1 MPLDAVCVSALA
13 AELNSAAVGAKI
25 DKVQQPEKDVLLLSL
40 RTPGGNARLLL
51 SAASGSARA
60 HFTRVSR
67 ENPAAPPMF
76 CMLLRKHLTGG
87 RIVSVT
93 QPQGERL
100 LDFGLTAFDEMG
112 MERERHLICE
122 MLGKHPNLI
131 LTDEEGRIVDCLHK
145 IDAEISE
152 KRQLLPGLYYK
163 LPPQPEKPGL
173 LSVEEAAFT
182 AALAD
187 APPEQE
193 AAKWL
198 VQRFAGISPMGARE
212 LVCAAC
218 GDAYARVEEI
228 APADLAGAHA
238 AFIRAVGEGHFTPC
252 LVSIDGVPR
261 DFYCFWVKQYGDGA
275 KVTAAESFS
284 TLLDDFYT
292 ERERLEH
299 LSRRSQAVQKTV
311 KNLRDR
317 TARKLAAQTEE
328 LKATYGRERLRE
340 FGDLI
345 KANLWRME
353 RGADKLTAEDFY
365 APEGGSVDIP
375 LDPKLNP
382 QQNAARYYKQYGKA
396 KNAEKVLTEQIA
408 SAETEL
414 DYLESVLEELGR
426 AETEKDLSAIRRELI
441 QGGYL
446 REQGGRKKMKQP
458 EAAPMEFH
466 SSTGVRILC
475 GRNNLQN
482 DQLTKNAFRGDTWL
496 HIQKL
501 HGSHVII
508 QTQGAEPDE
517 TTLAEAAA
525 IAAWYS
531 KGRGGSKLPVDYTK
545 VRYVKKQPGAKPGM
559 VLYTDYK
566 TILVSPTE
574 EEIKALRKG

>member
-1 MPLDAVCVSALA
+1 MPLDAVCVAALA
-13 AELNSAAVGAKI
+13 AELNEAAAGARVDKI
-25 DKVQQPEKDVLLLSL
+25 QQPEKDVLLLSL
-40 RTPGGNARLLL
+40 RTAGGNARLLL
-51 SAASGSARA
+51 SAASGSARV
-60 HFTRVSR
+60 HFTRVGR

-76 CMLLRKHLTGG
+76 CMLLRKHLTGA
-87 RIVSVT
+87 RVISVT
-93 QPQGERL
+93 QPKGERL
-100 LDFGLTAFDEMG
+100 IDLTMTAWDELGLEK
-112 MERERHLICE
+112 ERHLICE

-173 LSVEEAAFT
+173 LEAGEAAF
-182 AALAD
+182 AEALGA

-193 AAKWL
+193 AAGWL
-198 VQRFAGISPMGARE
+198 VRCFAGISPMGARE

-218 GDAYARVEEI
+218 GDAFARIEQI
-228 APADLAGAHA
+228 PPQDFLRAYGA
-238 AFIRAVGEGHFTPC
+238 FVRAVAERRFTPC
-252 LVSIDGVPR
+252 LVWEGEKPR
-261 DFYCFWVKQYGDGA
+261 DFWCFWPKQFGDGA
-275 KVTAAESFS
+275 RVTAAESFS
-284 TLLDDFYT
+284 ALLDGFYT
-292 ERERLEH
+292 ERERLDH
-299 LSRRSQAVQKTV
+299 LARRGQAVQKTV

-340 FGDLI
+340 YGDII

-353 RGADKLTAEDFY
+353 RGADQLTAEDFY
-365 APEGGSVDIP
+365 APEGGEAVIP

-382 QQNAARYYKQYGKA
+382 QQNAARYYKQYTKA
-396 KNAEKVLTEQIA
+396 KNAERILTEQTEA
-408 SAETEL
+408 AAREL

-426 AETEKDLSAIRRELI
+426 VESEKDLAAIRQELV
-441 QGGYL
+441 QEGYL
-446 REQGGRKKMKQP
+446 REQTGKKRMKQP
-458 EAAPMEFH
+458 ESAPLEFL
-466 SSTGVRILC
+466 SSTGLRILC

-482 DQLTKNAFRGDTWL
+482 DRLTKNAFRGDTWL
-496 HIQKL
+496 HTQKI

-508 QTQGAEPDE
+508 LTQGAEPDE
-517 TTLAEAAA
+517 KTLEEAAC

-531 KGRGGSKLPVDYTK
+531 KARGGSKVPVDYTK
-545 VRYVKKQPGAKPGM
+545 ARFVKKQPGAKPGM

-574 EEIKALRKG
+574 ERIGAMKKA